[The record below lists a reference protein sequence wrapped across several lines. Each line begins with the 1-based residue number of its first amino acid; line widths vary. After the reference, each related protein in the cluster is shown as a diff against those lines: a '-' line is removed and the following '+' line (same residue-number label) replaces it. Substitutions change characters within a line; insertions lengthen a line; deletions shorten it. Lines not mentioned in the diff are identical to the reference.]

1 MKRLV
6 FAFTI
11 AALMLATPYAQQH
24 DHGAQA
30 ASAPKPA
37 ASSAARPAAAAE
49 HPPDVF
55 CETMKTGQLCSTGT
69 TTLLGLTPEK
79 RDAWVA
85 AVRTY
90 NRAVN
95 AAITAL
101 QADAK
106 TTLSPAQIAEVNRW
120 FAIGINPQINQI
132 LAASARPTGAK

>member
-1 MKRLV
+1 MKRLF
-6 FAFTI
+6 FAV
-11 AALMLATPYAQQH
+11 AVGSLALATPYAQQH
-24 DHGAQA
+24 DHD
-30 ASAPKPA
+30 APAPAKPA
-37 ASSAARPAAAAE
+37 ATVRPAAAAE

-79 RDAWVA
+79 REAWIA

-101 QADAK
+101 QVEAK
-106 TTLSPAQIAEVNRW
+106 TALSPAQIAEVNRW

-132 LAASARPTGAK
+132 LAASAAPARAK